1 MARPKKAVRTK
12 GVYDRGSAWQVKIK
26 RKDAAGNLHAINR
39 TFPYSEATRAKALA
53 QAEAFASA
61 ERAALHEEKKPASS
75 LLGNQ
80 TLGAWI
86 DRYILEVC
94 PLKKGGDGDAR
105 LLRLVKER
113 FPVTCSK
120 PVGKLQPQDFDLS
133 DGGMAHSLQE
143 DYHLSPATI
152 IRNLAMLSSVFTT
165 AVRRWRFSIDNPIR
179 AALKPSVNNER
190 ERVVT
195 DKEWAAV
202 LASLAPMRPATR
214 AAIAFLRWTGA
225 RRGEA
230 IKLRWEHL
238 SFEKKSP
245 EATFRDTKNPKG
257 GKAVNRT
264 IFLTHEAASVLDV
277 LTKELH
283 EAKLQSEG
291 LPPCPKKPPIR
302 PSSGYVFSLDEGKTP
317 IAADSVSQAWG
328 RACEAARV
336 SGATLHDLRHTRI
349 TELAN
354 LLPIH
359 QVQKI
364 SGHKTTQ
371 MLTRYY
377 NPDMQE
383 LGEIFEV
390 TKAAAEKAQRDY
402 IKRSSRK
409 KVD

>member
-1 MARPKKAVRTK
+1 MARPKKAVRPK

-26 RKDAAGNLHAINR
+26 RKDAAGNLHTINR
-39 TFPYSEATRAKALA
+39 TFPYSEATRAKAQA

-61 ERAALHEEKKPASS
+61 ERAALHEEKQPASS

-113 FPVTCSK
+113 FPATCSK

-143 DYHLSPATI
+143 DYELAPATI

-165 AVRRWRFSIDNPIR
+165 AARRWRFKIDNPVR
-179 AALKPSVNNER
+179 GALKPSVSNER
-190 ERVVT
+190 ERVVS
-195 DKEWAAV
+195 DKEWTAI

-230 IKLRWEHL
+230 TKLRWENV
-238 SFEKKSP
+238 SFDKRTP
-245 EATFRDTKNPKG
+245 EASFRDTKNTQG
-257 GKAVNRT
+257 GKAINRT
-264 IFLTHEAASVLDV
+264 IFLSTEAVSVLNN

-283 EAKLQSEG
+283 AAKLLKEG
-291 LPPCPKKPPIR
+291 LPPSPKKPPVR
-302 PSSGYVFSLDEGKTP
+302 PSSGYVFSLNEGKTS
-317 IAADSVSQAWG
+317 IAADSLTQAWG
-328 RACEAARV
+328 RACEAAKV

-349 TELAN
+349 TELSN
-354 LLPIH
+354 LLPVH
-359 QVQKI
+359 QVMKI

-377 NPDMQE
+377 NPDMQD

-402 IKRSSRK
+402 MKRSSRK
-409 KVD
+409 KVV